1 MLFIALMLQYSNMVQ
16 VKKLGVILEPTDN
29 LFERAA
35 VLNPGIWQE
44 GNNIQMFYRAL
55 DEDHCSTIGY
65 ARLDGPTNV
74 VERWDKPIL
83 LGEYSYETR
92 GMEDPRI
99 VKIEDTF
106 YLFYIAHDG
115 KNALTAYAT
124 SKDLRNFEKKGIISP
139 MIAYR
144 EFDEINNELELKDAY
159 SFFASYY
166 QEEAGIDVLIWHKDV
181 FAFPRKINGTYALLH
196 RVLPDI
202 QIAFFDSF
210 EQLQTRDFWLQELK
224 KMPGHVILE
233 NKHWFETRNI
243 GGGCPPIETAEGW
256 LIIFHTVEEK
266 NQGRTYHACAALLD
280 KENPL
285 RVIGRLHE
293 PLFSPTEEWET
304 QGFVSNVVFPTG
316 TALFGDTLYI
326 YYGAADKRI
335 AVASVSLSELI
346 AEMKD
351 PAKGH
356 SPAKL
361 EHNNHGTA

>member
-1 MLFIALMLQYSNMVQ
+1 MVQ
-16 VKKLGVILEPTDN
+16 VKKLGVILEPTKN
-29 LFERAA
+29 LFERTA

-65 ARLDGPTNV
+65 ARLDDPMNV

-83 LGEYSYETR
+83 MGEYAYESK

-99 VKIEDTF
+99 VKIGDTF
-106 YLFYIAHDG
+106 YLFYVAHDG
-115 KNALTAYAT
+115 KNAITAYAT
-124 SKDLRNFEKKGIISP
+124 SKDLRTFSKHGVVSP
-139 MIAYR
+139 IIAYR
-144 EFDEINNELELKDAY
+144 EFDEINNELRLKDAY

-181 FAFPRKINGTYALLH
+181 FAFPRKIKGKYALLH
-196 RVLPDI
+196 RILPDI

-210 EQLQTRDFWLQELK
+210 EQLQTRDFWLKELK
-224 KMPGHVILE
+224 KMPEHVLLE

-243 GGGCPPIETAEGW
+243 GGGCPPIETADGW

-280 KENPL
+280 RENPL
-285 RVIGRLHE
+285 KVIGRLHE

-335 AVASVSLSELI
+335 AVASLSLSELL

-356 SPAKL
+356 
-361 EHNNHGTA
+361 NNYGTS